1 MNLGNL
7 IEKEIWYLILCSAI
21 SWSGFCHGSRVHFVA
36 IKIVFNDVMTVWI
49 KKQLPYEE
57 FKSEKILIDSE
68 EQNRFQMYLNG
79 ILQRDAHGVTDVF
92 SAVQNQH

>member
-1 MNLGNL
+1 M
-7 IEKEIWYLILCSAI
+7 
-21 SWSGFCHGSRVHFVA
+21 
-36 IKIVFNDVMTVWI
+36 